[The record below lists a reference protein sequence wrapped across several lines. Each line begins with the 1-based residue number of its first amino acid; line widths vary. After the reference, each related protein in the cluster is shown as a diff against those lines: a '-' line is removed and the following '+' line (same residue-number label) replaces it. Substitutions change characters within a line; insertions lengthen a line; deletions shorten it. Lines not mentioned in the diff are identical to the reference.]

1 MHSAAELL
9 ITKVCVCVCVCCTI
23 STHSSSSLFSQAAIM
38 LWIEN
43 SPSAVEQ
50 GFPNC
55 NYLVSISLI
64 THRLMTDVNLSLSFS
79 FPLSPPLS
87 LSPCLSLSLSL
98 RSPLPSA
105 IPSLQP
111 PVSSQCVLS
120 AGGRTRV
127 RSGFHPHR
135 LFVAGGKNRHTCFGW
150 RSRLGLLTSCVWLWF
165 NF

>member
-1 MHSAAELL
+1 TSKDFKHKATYTHIHTEREACYRPHYCVCMFVCMYVCMYVCMCECVCGCGGCVMVLGVVFVWVY
-9 ITKVCVCVCVCCTI
+9 VCVCMCVCCTV

-79 FPLSPPLS
+79 LS
-87 LSPCLSLSLSL
+87 LSISLSLFLSLSLS
-98 RSPLPSA
+98 
-105 IPSLQP
+105 
-111 PVSSQCVLS
+111 
-120 AGGRTRV
+120 
-127 RSGFHPHR
+127 H
-135 LFVAGGKNRHTCFGW
+135 
-150 RSRLGLLTSCVWLWF
+150 
-165 NF
+165 